1 MPRLP
6 DAALEERIV
15 AAAIRLLDRGGEAAI
30 TLRAVAK
37 EAGTTTPTIYQRFPD
52 RATLMKR
59 LIARLTDDV
68 MDILEPQSS
77 IEAIFRGYL
86 RSLAIASRCA

>member
-15 AAAIRLLDRGGEAAI
+15 AAAIRLLDRGGESAI

-37 EAGTTTPTIYQRFPD
+37 EAGTSTPTIYQRFPD
-52 RATLMKR
+52 RATLMKK
-59 LIARLTDDV
+59 LIGQLTDGPDGH
-68 MDILEPQSS
+68 PS
-77 IEAIFRGYL
+77 A
-86 RSLAIASRCA
+86 ASVH